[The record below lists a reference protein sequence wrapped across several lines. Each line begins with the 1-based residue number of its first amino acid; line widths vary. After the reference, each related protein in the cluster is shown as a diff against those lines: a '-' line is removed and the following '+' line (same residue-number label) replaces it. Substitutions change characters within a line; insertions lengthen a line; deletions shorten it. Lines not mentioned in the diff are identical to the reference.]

1 MPKKECGKDL
11 CKNLSS
17 GEARPACCSVTEMTQ
32 MVLPND
38 ANILGNVLGGMVMHW
53 VDLAAAIAAR
63 RFCGTPVVTA
73 SMDTL
78 SFINPIPVGQVAR
91 LTAKVTWC
99 GRTSMEVRVDV
110 EAEDLDRREVRP
122 TSVAY
127 LTFVSLDE
135 NGRPTPVPRLLT
147 ETEEEKKEFRD
158 AEKRR
163 EARLKLR
170 EQTQPGQG

>member
-1 MPKKECGKDL
+1 MPKANCDKDH

-17 GEARPACCSVTEMTQ
+17 GDARPACCSVTEMTQ

-38 ANILGNVLGGMVMHW
+38 ANIFGNALGGMVMHW

-63 RFCGTPVVTA
+63 RFCGTGVVTA
-73 SMDTL
+73 SIDSL

-91 LTAKVTWC
+91 LHARVTWC

-110 EAEDLDRREVRP
+110 EAEDLDAREVRP

-135 NGRPTPVPRLLT
+135 EGRPTPVPRLIL
-147 ETEEEKKEFRD
+147 ETDEERAEHD
-158 AEKRR
+158 AAVKRR

-170 EQTQPGQG
+170 EQTKPKQG

>member
-1 MPKKECGKDL
+1 MNPKKTDYPDC
-11 CKNLSS
+11 CKHLST
-17 GEARPACCSVTEMTQ
+17 GDARPARCSETEMTQ

-38 ANILGNVLGGMVMHW
+38 GNIFGNALGGMVMHW
-53 VDLAAAIAAR
+53 ADMAAAIAAR
-63 RFCGTPVVTA
+63 RFCGTGVVTA
-73 SMDTL
+73 SIDSL

-91 LTAKVTWC
+91 LRAKVTWC

-110 EAEDLDRREVRP
+110 EAEDLDAREVRP

-135 NGRPTPVPRLLT
+135 QGKPTPVPRLVL
-147 ETEEEKKEFRD
+147 ETDEEKAEHEA

-170 EQTQPGQG
+170 EQTRPR

>member
-1 MPKKECGKDL
+1 MANKKCDKDY

-17 GEARPACCSVTEMTQ
+17 GDARPACCSHTEMTQ

-38 ANILGNVLGGMVMHW
+38 ANIFGNVLGGMVMHW

-63 RFCGTPVVTA
+63 RFCGTGVVTA
-73 SMDTL
+73 SMDSL

-91 LTAKVTWC
+91 LVAKVTWC

-110 EAEDLDRREVRP
+110 EAEDLDKREVRP

-135 NGRPTPVPRLLT
+135 QGRPTPVPRLIR
-147 ETEEEKKEFRD
+147 ETEEEEREFV
-158 AEKRR
+158 AAVNRR

-170 EQTQPGQG
+170 KQNQV

>member
-1 MPKKECGKDL
+1 MSKKECGKDD
-11 CKNLSS
+11 CKDLSS
-17 GEARPACCSVTEMTQ
+17 GEARPACCSVTTMTQ

-73 SMDTL
+73 SMDSL
-78 SFINPIPVGQVAR
+78 SFINPIPVGQVAQ
-91 LTAKVTWC
+91 LTARVTWC
-99 GRTSMEVRVDV
+99 GRTSMEIRVDV
-110 EAEDLDRREVRP
+110 EAEDLDQRTVVP

-135 NGRPTPVPRLLT
+135 NGRPKPVPRLLT
-147 ETEEEKKEFRD
+147 ETEEEKQEFRA

-163 EARLKLR
+163 DARLKLR
-170 EQTQPGQG
+170 KQTQPKQG

>member
-1 MPKKECGKDL
+1 MPKKECDKDY
-11 CKNLSS
+11 CKNLSA
-17 GEARPACCSVTEMTQ
+17 GEARPACCSITEMTQ
-32 MVLPND
+32 MILPND

-53 VDLAAAIAAR
+53 VDMAAAIAAR

-73 SMDTL
+73 SMDSL

-99 GRTSMEVRVDV
+99 GRTSMEIRVNV
-110 EAEDLDRREVRP
+110 EAEDLDRRTVVP

-135 NGRPTPVPRLLT
+135 KGRPTPVPKLII
-147 ETEEEKKEFRD
+147 ETAEEKQEYRA

-163 EARLKLR
+163 DARLKLR
-170 EQTQPGQG
+170 QQTQPKQG

>member
-1 MPKKECGKDL
+1 MPKKECGRNQCKDL
-11 CKNLSS
+11 AA
-17 GEARPACCSVTEMTQ
+17 GEARPACCSITEMTQ

-73 SMDTL
+73 SMDSL
-78 SFINPIPVGQVAR
+78 SFLNPIPVGQVAR
-91 LTAKVTWC
+91 LTARVTWC
-99 GRTSMEVRVDV
+99 GRTSMEIRVDV

-135 NGRPTPVPRLLT
+135 SGRPTPVPRLIT
-147 ETEEEKKEFRD
+147 ETEEEKQEFRA

-170 EQTQPGQG
+170 RQTKPKLG

>member
-1 MPKKECGKDL
+1 
-11 CKNLSS
+11 
-17 GEARPACCSVTEMTQ
+17 

-91 LTAKVTWC
+91 LTARVTWC
-99 GRTSMEVRVDV
+99 GRTSMEIRVDV

-135 NGRPTPVPRLLT
+135 DGKPTPVPRLIL
-147 ETEEEKKEFRD
+147 ETDEEQQEFKA

-163 EARLKLR
+163 QERLRLL
-170 EQTQPGQG
+170 EQTRPKRG

>member
-1 MPKKECGKDL
+1 
-11 CKNLSS
+11 
-17 GEARPACCSVTEMTQ
+17 MTQ

-38 ANILGNVLGGMVMHW
+38 ANTFGNALGGMVMHW
-53 VDLAAAIAAR
+53 VDLAAAISAR
-63 RFCGTPVVTA
+63 RFCGTGVVTA
-73 SMDTL
+73 SMDSL

-91 LTAKVTWC
+91 LRARVTWC

-135 NGRPTPVPRLLT
+135 DGRPTPVPKLIL
-147 ETEEEKKEFRD
+147 ETDKER
-158 AEKRR
+158 AEHEAAVKRR
-163 EARLKLR
+163 AVRLRLR
-170 EQTQPGQG
+170 EQTRP